1 MKNVIYQIECKN
13 EWFLFS
19 VSSTAKFGL
28 VYVLTLENAFFRGFI
43 LKPMKRGHVFLKH
56 GTRGLQNDPPFAR
69 SASFYVTISGNFK
82 RFQYFNF
89 ETDFLVNENLFQKTG
104 VPFFS

>member
-28 VYVLTLENAFFRGFI
+28 VYVLTLENAFFRGFV
-43 LKPMKRGHVFLKH
+43 LKPMKRAHVFLKH
-56 GTRGLQNDPPFAR
+56 GTRDLQNGPPLAR
-69 SASFYVTISGNFK
+69 SASFYVTIV
-82 RFQYFNF
+82 FNTLTLKQIF
-89 ETDFLVNENLFQKTG
+89 W
-104 VPFFS
+104 

>member
-1 MKNVIYQIECKN
+1 MIYQIECKN

-28 VYVLTLENAFFRGFI
+28 VYVLTLENAFFRGFV
-43 LKPMKRGHVFLKH
+43 LKPMKRAHVFLKH
-56 GTRGLQNDPPFAR
+56 GTRDLQNGPPF
-69 SASFYVTISGNFK
+69 SEIGKFLCDN

-89 ETDFLVNENLFQKTG
+89 ETDFLVNENLFQKNG